1 MQARANGPYLHVVT
15 TQGQGGRYERT
26 PQLGQDT
33 AERLALA
40 KGAPEMVSGSVFVGV
55 ARAKALIARE
65 RARDHGWCSLR
76 ARTTTSV
83 STQVRR
89 AG

>member
-1 MQARANGPYLHVVT
+1 MQARANGPYLHVVIM
-15 TQGQGGRYERT
+15 QGQGGRYERT
-26 PQLGQDT
+26 PQLGQAT

-55 ARAKALIARE
+55 ALAKALIARE
-65 RARDHGWCSLR
+65 RAREDGWCS
-76 ARTTTSV
+76 ARTKTSV

-89 AG
+89 AC